1 MSNTAVVLC
10 TYHRTMEGGGLE
22 NILKF
27 QKENIP
33 NFSLLFDNQKGLSID
48 DVKSTYNGVDICPY
62 DDSDFKKYG
71 FDKPISTFH
80 FWGAHQNPKYFYAHF
95 RMLTYYIKNPNFDHY
110 WFFDDDV
117 QFDKNL
123 KGFLE
128 LYNDVKE
135 DFLAIIVFKKEDYKE
150 FPKVNLIN
158 DRMLGSKGYW
168 LGHCPGDGD
177 KFKSKDRHMG

>member
-1 MSNTAVVLC
+1 
-10 TYHRTMEGGGLE
+10 
-22 NILKF
+22 
-27 QKENIP
+27 
-33 NFSLLFDNQKGLSID
+33 
-48 DVKSTYNGVDICPY
+48 
-62 DDSDFKKYG
+62 
-71 FDKPISTFH
+71 
-80 FWGAHQNPKYFYAHF
+80 
-95 RMLTYYIKNPNFDHY
+95 MLTYYIKNPNFDHY